1 MTRSKR
7 DYSLMF
13 ARDDCLCAS
22 NGSPSVSTRL
32 VQAAA
37 TVHELQPFASVI
49 EKQKPRAGLSAPLKT
64 TDAWQRRVRAV
75 TLDVL
80 ELAARE
86 LGLVGDDD
94 GAIEV
99 HDLNGA
105 AASEVVLADAD
116 DASLVSSVL
125 SRRQGDGGT
134 LVGSDDGEASAVG
147 STVVGSTVV
156 GSTVVGS
163 TVVGSTAVG
172 RKDDAR
178 SAVGSTAVGSVV
190 GRSDVRSA
198 VSTGRASSGVSLIAP
213 IALDESL
220 ILDRYKRDKSAL
232 DARRGAGEVRL
243 EEYKRKAAALQ
254 VRYWTDLDVLRNRA
268 TPTVINGG

>member
-37 TVHELQPFASVI
+37 TVHELEPFASVI

-147 STVVGSTVV
+147 STVVGSTA
-156 GSTVVGS
+156 
-163 TVVGSTAVG
+163 VGSTAVG
-172 RKDDAR
+172 RNDAR

-198 VSTGRASSGVSLIAP
+198 VSTGRAPSVLSSIAP
-213 IALDESL
+213 MALDESL

>member
-1 MTRSKR
+1 MARSKR

-32 VQAAA
+32 VQAAT
-37 TVHELQPFASVI
+37 TVHELKPFASVI
-49 EKQKPRAGLSAPLKT
+49 EKQKPRAGLATPLKT

-75 TLDVL
+75 TLDAL
-80 ELAARE
+80 EVAARE

-116 DASLVSSVL
+116 DASLVSSAL
-125 SRRQGDGGT
+125 SQR
-134 LVGSDDGEASAVG
+134 SPVG

-156 GSTVVGS
+156 GSTVVGRS
-163 TVVGSTAVG
+163 
-172 RKDDAR
+172 DDAR
-178 SAVGSTAVGSVV
+178 SAVGSTAVGSAV
-190 GRSDVRSA
+190 GRSDARSA
-198 VSTGRASSGVSLIAP
+198 VSRAPSVLSSIAP
-213 IALDESL
+213 MALDESM

-232 DARRGAGEVRL
+232 DARHGAGEVRL